1 MVGKKKEGPNPKRS
15 PEKDHSIFQI
25 QITKLSSKSISMKK
39 NAHKFLLILLLLGFM
54 PACEVEENE
63 TVYDDSLIIVHSS
76 GDKYAIVSPSTG
88 NVLYEV
94 TPENLNQ
101 QISAR
106 VLSYNSEKALL
117 LAKEPA
123 NSYVKVIYSCDMK
136 TGENLTQ
143 VTSEQMWDIQSM
155 DASRTSPTIVFHGH
169 PADGGAL
176 ESNLFKINVDGTGIQ
191 QLTQNRELVD
201 GIELWWP
208 YFPSVSPN
216 GQKIAFRG
224 NMRTPDPGGYWWG
237 QSIIVMNADGSQK
250 KIIYNEPD
258 SNSGDHKDISWT
270 RDGKFLVFLTT
281 EGNST
286 PAQRAKVLRVEDGHI
301 IDITQSLMVDGLYPT
316 NLCTSPLDNI
326 ILFNKHQPGG
336 GDLHE
341 IAYEIS
347 DTDDFIIT
355 GSCQLKCK
363 VENGGLQFGAPK
375 TQLYVANQ

>member
-1 MVGKKKEGPNPKRS
+1 M
-15 PEKDHSIFQI
+15 HSNINYQI
-25 QITKLSSKSISMKK
+25 KLKMKKLS
-39 NAHKFLLILLLLGFM
+39 KFIGLLLPLVLLFSG
-54 PACEVEENE
+54 CETEEN
-63 TVYDDSLIIVHSS
+63 DLINDSSLIIVHSS
-76 GDKYAIVSPSTG
+76 GDRYAVVSPSTN
-88 NVLYEV
+88 NVLYEI
-94 TPENLNQ
+94 TPVNLNQ

-106 VLSYNSEKALL
+106 ALSYNSEKALL

-136 TGENLTQ
+136 TGENLAQ

-208 YFPSVSPN
+208 SFPSVSPN

-250 KIIYNEPD
+250 TIIYNEPD
-258 SNSGDHKDISWT
+258 ANSGDHKDISWT
-270 RDGKFLVFLTT
+270 RDGKFLVFLTS
-281 EGNST
+281 EGSNT
-286 PAQRAKVLRVEDGHI
+286 PARRAKVLRIEDGHI
-301 IDITQSLMVDGLYPT
+301 IDITQNLLVDGLYAT
-316 NLCTSPLDNI
+316 NLCTSPLDNS

-355 GSCQLKCK
+355 GSCQVKCK
-363 VENGGLQFGAPK
+363 VENGGQQFGAPK
-375 TQLYVANQ
+375 TQLYVADQ